1 MKKVLFVLTAL
12 CGLSLGAFA
21 QSSSE
26 GGKWNI
32 GLDAGLPLGSLHDLY
47 STAIGASI
55 KYEHPV
61 ATSTFITGSAGYQ
74 RFFIK
79 GDVKDALKAVGVDK
93 SGVGLIPVK
102 AGLKHYFNE
111 GFFAEAQAGAAFS
124 TESGGS
130 TSFVYAPG
138 VGYTFSGGFEAGLR
152 YEGFSQDGSNS
163 GMAAL
168 RLGYRF

>member
-1 MKKVLFVLTAL
+1 MKKVLLLLTVL
-12 CGLSLGAFA
+12 CGLSIGAFA
-21 QSSSE
+21 QSSTE

-32 GLDAGLPLGSLHDLY
+32 GLDAGLPLGSLGDLY
-47 STAIGASI
+47 SSSIGASV
-55 KYEHPV
+55 KYEHPIG
-61 ATSTFITGSAGYQ
+61 TSTFLTGSAGYQ

-79 GDVKDALKAVGVDK
+79 GDVKDALKALGIDK
-93 SGVGLIPVK
+93 SGVGIIPVK
-102 AGLKHYFNE
+102 AGLKHYFND

-138 VGYTFSGGFEAGLR
+138 IGYTFKGGFEAGVR
-152 YEGFSQDGSNS
+152 YEGFSEDGSNS

-168 RLGYRF
+168 RVGFRF